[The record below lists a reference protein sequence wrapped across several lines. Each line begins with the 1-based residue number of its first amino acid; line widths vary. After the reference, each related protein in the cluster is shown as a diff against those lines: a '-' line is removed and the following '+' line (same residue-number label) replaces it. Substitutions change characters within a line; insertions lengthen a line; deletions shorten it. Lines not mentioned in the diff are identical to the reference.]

1 MRYFGAMSYRLYH
14 DLAPHWPQ
22 LSPPQLHADAAG
34 LYLTLLQQATD
45 APIGSLLEL
54 GCGSGHLASHL
65 PADLDIV
72 LLDLS
77 EEMLA
82 LSRTSNPE
90 RTHRC
95 ADMRTARLDRT
106 FDAVLL
112 HDAVMYMTTP
122 ADLQAALATAAA
134 HCRPGGAV
142 LVVPDVVAETF
153 AEGAISGGGP
163 TAQLLEWHHSAGPHS
178 YRVDFAL
185 MLREGAAVRCIHEQH
200 TLGLF
205 SRDEYWAALTAAGMT
220 PVAASL
226 PLDEVGEVFLSRR
239 GAPLP

>member
-1 MRYFGAMSYRLYH
+1 MSYRLYH

-22 LSPPQLHADAAG
+22 LSPPQLHAEAAG
-34 LYLTLLQQATD
+34 LYLTLLQQAAD

-65 PADLDIV
+65 AAELDIV

-82 LSRTSNPE
+82 LSQAANPG

-95 ADMRTARLDRT
+95 ADMRTARLGRT

-112 HDAVMYMTTP
+112 HDAVMYMATP
-122 ADLQAALATAAA
+122 ADLQAALTTAAA

-163 TAQLLEWHHSAGPHS
+163 TAQLLEWHHSPGPHS

-185 MLREGAAVRCIHEQH
+185 MLREGSQVRCIHEQH

-205 SRDEYWAALTAAGMT
+205 GRDDYWAALTAAGMT
-220 PVAASL
+220 PVAATL

-239 GAPLP
+239 AAPRS